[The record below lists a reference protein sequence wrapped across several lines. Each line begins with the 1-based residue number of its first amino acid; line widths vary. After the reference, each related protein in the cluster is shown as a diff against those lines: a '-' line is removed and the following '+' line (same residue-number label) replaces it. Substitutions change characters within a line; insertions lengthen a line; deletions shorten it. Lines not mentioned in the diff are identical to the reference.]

1 MTTTVGISAEFAVI
15 RGVLLSSTPSARPE
29 VLQSVEQRVDHGGS
43 IVSALDALTETEPR
57 IADVAVAY
65 HTPQERKKIVSQLAS
80 GSWQTSS
87 LVSIRSALFALVGGT
102 PELDEFRT
110 VVVLNLTDRI
120 ATAVLVGADRG
131 QILASDSWT
140 TQFGG
145 DTAADGP
152 TEVVDADP
160 MSETIGRVRSMLA
173 SIPTHPSVIALGGSG
188 AAEPDIAAIL
198 QDELAAPVVLL
209 PDFADAAARGA
220 ALIAADQVHNRS
232 AAAPK
237 EPRSPRR
244 APLAAAVAAAL
255 LVASG
260 FAVTQVLDDSSSAV
274 GSPDTTSASPPP
286 NSATGIEPTTDAQG
300 PISPA
305 GSASPSTAAPTPAPD
320 PGQAA
325 GVGPATGAPPATA
338 PTPAPQWDPVEP
350 EWVPEE
356 PEWAPTT
363 AANPRAPST
372 PASSQQEATPTGTP
386 TPTKVGAPDQNGLFP
401 GEAPPPPAGADP
413 AAERAWWDNHWNL
426 KQRWLHGR

>member
-1 MTTTVGISAEFAVI
+1 MTTTVGVSAEFGVI

-29 VLQSVEQRVDHGGS
+29 VLLSVEQRVDQGGS
-43 IVSALDALTETEPR
+43 IVSALDAITETEPP

-80 GSWQTSS
+80 GRWQTSS

-120 ATAVLVGADRG
+120 ATAVVVGADRRH
-131 QILASDSWT
+131 ILASDSWT
-140 TQFGG
+140 TQFGV

-152 TEVVDADP
+152 TEVVDTDP

-173 SIPTHPSVIALGGSG
+173 SIPTHPSVIALGGAG
-188 AAEPDIAAIL
+188 AAEPEIATVL
-198 QDELAAPVVLL
+198 QDELTARVVLL

-220 ALIAADQVHNRS
+220 ALIAADQVRNRS
-232 AAAPK
+232 AAPPK
-237 EPRSPRR
+237 DHRSPRR
-244 APLAAAVAAAL
+244 LPLTAAVAAVL

-274 GSPDTTSASPPP
+274 NVGSPDTTSASPSP
-286 NSATGIEPTTDAQG
+286 NSAPVIEPTTDAQG

-305 GSASPSTAAPTPAPD
+305 GSASPSTAVPTPAPD
-320 PGQAA
+320 PGHAA
-325 GVGPATGAPPATA
+325 GAGPATGAPSAPA
-338 PTPAPQWDPVEP
+338 PTPQSDPVEP
-350 EWVPEE
+350 EWVPAE
-356 PEWAPTT
+356 PEWVPTT

-372 PASSQQEATPTGTP
+372 PASSPQEATPSGTP

-426 KQRWLHGR
+426 KQRWLHGG